1 MEDIEEE
8 IIIRTTKEV
17 AERVLGV
24 IASVGKVY
32 FPEKNQIWIEENNI
46 KQYLSP
52 EEAEFI
58 NNPEPNDDDR
68 VNFSWK
74 IEALVPLLWSLKGL
88 DEIPAFNEQFNIWSD
103 ELVLKAIRNTRDF
116 LADAELK
123 DDEILTQMESFL
135 YHQHWRVR
143 DRDMG
148 FNIDQ
153 PSEDDIDIN
162 ELNSGIVYERRYG
175 MSWVVGY
182 GETWDDVPTDT

>member
-1 MEDIEEE
+1 MEDIKEE
-8 IIIRTTKEV
+8 IIIRTPTEV

-32 FPEKNQIWIEENNI
+32 FSEKNQIWIEENNI
-46 KQYLSP
+46 EQYLSP

>member
-8 IIIRTTKEV
+8 IIIRTPTEV

-46 KQYLSP
+46 EQYLSP

-123 DDEILTQMESFL
+123 DNEVLTQMESFL

>member
-8 IIIRTTKEV
+8 IIIRTPTEV

-32 FPEKNQIWIEENNI
+32 FSEKNQIWIEENNI
-46 KQYLSP
+46 EQYLSP

-123 DDEILTQMESFL
+123 DNEVLTQMESFL

>member
-8 IIIRTTKEV
+8 IIIRTPTEV

-32 FPEKNQIWIEENNI
+32 FSEKNQIWIEENNI
-46 KQYLSP
+46 EQYLSP